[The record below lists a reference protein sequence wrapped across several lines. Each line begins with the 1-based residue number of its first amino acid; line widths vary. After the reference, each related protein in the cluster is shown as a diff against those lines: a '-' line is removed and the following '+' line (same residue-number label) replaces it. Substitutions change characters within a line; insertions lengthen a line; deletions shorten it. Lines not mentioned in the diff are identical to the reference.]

1 MRKPGINSRGVALA
15 APASTKKMDMIKKI
29 LPLLISTYGDRTPLR
44 RLEPVDELILTILS
58 QNTSD
63 INSRRAFNS
72 LVDSFGGW
80 DRVAHAPRER
90 IAEAIRAGGL
100 ADVKSGY
107 ILGVLHYLKKEAG
120 GYDLRFLKS
129 MELGA
134 ARAWL
139 TRLPG
144 VGMKTASCVLL
155 FSLDMPAFPVDTHVL
170 RVSGRLGLVGPKIT
184 ADVAHLEME
193 RLVRPGDVY
202 RCHVLI
208 IEHGRR
214 ICRAQRPLCGVC
226 IISSQCPSYNKFK
239 A

>member
-1 MRKPGINSRGVALA
+1 MRKPGIDKVLQ
-15 APASTKKMDMIKKI
+15 
-29 LPLLISTYGDRTPLR
+29 LLISAYGDRTPVR

-63 INSRRAFNS
+63 INSRRAFKS
-72 LVDSFGGW
+72 LAETFDGW
-80 DRVAHAPRER
+80 DRVAHAPAARV
-90 IAEAIRAGGL
+90 AEAIRAGGL

-107 ILGVLHYLKKEAG
+107 IQGALQYLEKEPVS
-120 GYDLRFLKS
+120 YDLHFLED

-139 TRLPG
+139 MRLPG

-170 RVSGRLGLVGPKIT
+170 RVAGRLGLVGPKIT
-184 ADVAHLEME
+184 ADAAHLEME
-193 RLVRPGDVY
+193 RLVRPADIY

-214 ICRAQRPLCGVC
+214 VCRARNPLCDSCAIGRL
-226 IISSQCPSYNKFK
+226 CPSYNKLR